1 MIATKFEPHDNWLP
15 PCYYVPREL
24 ERALIEAGVPASLW
38 NRADLP
44 SLRNLSKEE
53 ICQLVRERGEKLGK
67 LDLLDPSYFF
77 NFNNTLIRAFL
88 KIFMFED
95 NGGEE
100 DKNDDFRVLR
110 LHFLCRAKK
119 ISEVFFYEQ
128 FSRILYF

>member
-53 ICQLVRERGEKLGK
+53 ISQLVRERGEKLG
-67 LDLLDPSYFF
+67 S
-77 NFNNTLIRAFL
+77 L
-88 KIFMFED
+88 KF
-95 NGGEE
+95 
-100 DKNDDFRVLR
+100 
-110 LHFLCRAKK
+110 
-119 ISEVFFYEQ
+119 ISHPT
-128 FSRILYF
+128 